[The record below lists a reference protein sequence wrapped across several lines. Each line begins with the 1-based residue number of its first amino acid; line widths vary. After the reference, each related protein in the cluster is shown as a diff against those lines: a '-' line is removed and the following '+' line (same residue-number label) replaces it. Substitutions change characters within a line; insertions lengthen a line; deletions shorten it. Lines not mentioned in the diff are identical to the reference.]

1 LRNTG
6 NSRKN
11 KERSDWLNEERR
23 RLAAEAEKNRAKL
36 SAAEE

>member
-1 LRNTG
+1 LA
-6 NSRKN
+6 
-11 KERSDWLNEERR
+11 EEEERR